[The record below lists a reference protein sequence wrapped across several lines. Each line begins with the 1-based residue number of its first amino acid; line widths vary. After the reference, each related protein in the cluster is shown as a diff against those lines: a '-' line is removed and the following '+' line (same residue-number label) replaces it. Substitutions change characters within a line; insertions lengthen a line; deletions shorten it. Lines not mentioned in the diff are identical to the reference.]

1 MSSQLNKIF
10 IPHNWSLPSNA
21 STSSWPEFLFLTS
34 FPLPVSLSVTLFA
47 LSVCLSVNLFAL
59 SVCLS
64 LSLRYLPACHSLCAI
79 CLYVTLFALSACMS
93 LTLRCLTVWH
103 SLCAAC
109 QSVCHSLC
117 EQCMSVCHSLCA
129 VRLSV
134 CHSCRPLLVSADSF
148 WKTPTSVISFHPSV
162 LVWFFSTLRLFPWL
176 SATGQVTCKVF
187 FYWQWMYIFPHR
199 WAKLTE
205 RVSSI

>member
-47 LSVCLSVNLFAL
+47 LSVCLSISLHCP
-59 SVCLS
+59 SV
-64 LSLRYLPACHSLCAI
+64 CHSLCAI
-79 CLYVTLFALSACMS
+79 CLHVTLFALSACMS
-93 LTLRCLTVWH
+93 LSLRYLP
-103 SLCAAC
+103 
-109 QSVCHSLC
+109 VCHSLC
-117 EQCMSVCHSLCA
+117 DVWLSDTLFALPVSLSVTLFASNVCQSVTLFA
-129 VRLSV
+129 LSV
-134 CHSCRPLLVSADSF
+134 CLSVTPVDPCWSLLTVFEKRQQVLYHSTLVY
-148 WKTPTSVISFHPSV
+148 
-162 LVWFFSTLRLFPWL
+162 FFSTLRLFPWL

-187 FYWQWMYIFPHR
+187 FYWQLMYIFSHR